1 MRVFRSLQDI
11 PADFPPTVA
20 SIGNFDGVHLG
31 HRYILGRL
39 REQAVRA
46 GAKSLAVTFDPHP
59 TRLLR
64 PHSGLRLITP
74 LAQRLALLAET
85 GIDATLVLPFTPEL
99 SRLSAADF
107 AAAILRQ
114 GLRAIE
120 VHEGDNFRFG
130 HRAEGGV
137 QELTA
142 LGHDLGFTT
151 HIYPARHIKGMP
163 ASSSRIRSLLAA
175 GDLRRAK
182 WLLGRPFSVVSTP
195 ARGRGIGARLTVPT
209 INLAPYPELLP
220 ANGVYVTRL
229 AVPAPAGSQSGV
241 ASPDGTAPGSPGGGG
256 TQPDPAPRCFD
267 AVTNIGIRPT
277 FADDPSL
284 TVETHLLDYDPVQS
298 PLVLTEST
306 PLELFFLHRLRDEI
320 AFPTPSALK
329 SQIALDITQARRL
342 LRTLP

>member
-39 REQAVRA
+39 REQALRA
-46 GAKSLAVTFDPHP
+46 GANSLAVTFDPHP

-64 PHSGLRLITP
+64 PQSGLRLITP
-74 LAQRLALLAET
+74 LPQRLALLAQT

-99 SRLSAADF
+99 SRLSAAEF
-107 AAAILRQ
+107 ATAILRN
-114 GLRAIE
+114 GLRAVE

-130 HRAEGGV
+130 HRADGGV
-137 QELTA
+137 EDLTA

-151 HIYPARHIKGMP
+151 HIYPARHIKGMA

-182 WLLGRPFSVVSTP
+182 WLLGRPFSILGTP

-220 ANGVYVTRL
+220 AHGVYVTRL
-229 AVPAPAGSQSGV
+229 AVPVPASG
-241 ASPDGTAPGSPGGGG
+241 ARPDSPDRARPEAQT
-256 TQPDPAPRCFD
+256 RCFD
-267 AVTNIGIRPT
+267 AVTNIGVRPT
-277 FADDPSL
+277 FNGDGSL
-284 TVETHLLDYDPVQS
+284 SVETHLLDYDPAQS

-320 AFPTPSALK
+320 AFPTPAALK
-329 SQIALDITQARRL
+329 SQIGLDITRARRL
-342 LRTLP
+342 LRALP